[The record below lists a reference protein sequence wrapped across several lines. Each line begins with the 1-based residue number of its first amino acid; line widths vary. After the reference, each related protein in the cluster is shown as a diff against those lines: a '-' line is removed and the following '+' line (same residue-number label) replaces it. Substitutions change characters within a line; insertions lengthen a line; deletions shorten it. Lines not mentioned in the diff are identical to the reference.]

1 MSHSSK
7 LPYSLQGGKFS
18 NMQPERPTELPPL
31 PHHGPLNSSSAL
43 VPGDTAFAL
52 RSLVNQ
58 VVPTSCV
65 DLCLPHLLFRP
76 PTAED
81 GMQVLDLHR
90 ELFPLEYDST
100 FYDAAVGITPGVAA
114 LGLWLPTERLEELLR
129 RPLYGLPPELL
140 VGIVTLAR
148 DGFLIGV
155 AHSVDVLWR
164 HGEYVADPIK
174 TFGSPVQCSKK
185 LSYILTLGVSET
197 FRRRGL
203 ASLLVQKAIQLLK
216 TGRLLDF
223 CCITGCFRR

>member
-1 MSHSSK
+1 MHTT
-7 LPYSLQGGKFS
+7 YSLTILQ
-18 NMQPERPTELPPL
+18 
-31 PHHGPLNSSSAL
+31 
-43 VPGDTAFAL
+43 
-52 RSLVNQ
+52 
-58 VVPTSCV
+58 
-65 DLCLPHLLFRP
+65 
-76 PTAED
+76 
-81 GMQVLDLHR
+81 
-90 ELFPLEYDST
+90 
-100 FYDAAVGITPGVAA
+100 
-114 LGLWLPTERLEELLR
+114 LLR

>member
-1 MSHSSK
+1 
-7 LPYSLQGGKFS
+7 
-18 NMQPERPTELPPL
+18 MQPERPAELSPT
-31 PHHGPLNSSSAL
+31 PHQGPLNSSSAL
-43 VPGDTAFAL
+43 VPGNAAFAL
-52 RSLVNQ
+52 RSLVNR
-58 VVPTSCV
+58 VVPVSCI

-76 PTAED
+76 PTADD

-100 FYDAAVGITPGVAA
+100 FYDAAVGITPGVSA
-114 LGLWLPTERLEELLR
+114 LGLWLPTKRLEELLH
-129 RPLYGLPPELL
+129 RPLRGLPPELL

-164 HGEYVADPIK
+164 HGEYVVDPIK
-174 TFGSPVQCSKK
+174 TFGSAEQCSKK

-203 ASLLVQKAIQLLK
+203 ASLLVQRAIQLLK
-216 TGRLLDF
+216 IG
-223 CCITGCFRR
+223 G